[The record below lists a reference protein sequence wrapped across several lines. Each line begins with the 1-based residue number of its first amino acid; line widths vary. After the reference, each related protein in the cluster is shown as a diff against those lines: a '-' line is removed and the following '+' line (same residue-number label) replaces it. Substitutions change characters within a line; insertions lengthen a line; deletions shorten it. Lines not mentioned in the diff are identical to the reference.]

1 MENTLNYRRRYKNSI
16 STVSNLLSCLDISSS
31 EYEDFKALAH
41 SDRYKEFYVPK
52 ADGTSRHVHAPHKL
66 VRKIQRRIVR
76 RIFGS
81 PKRNPWDK
89 HRKKGG
95 AIIWPEYIY
104 GSVPN
109 DHYNNTMISKD
120 YVACASKHCGS
131 QSVLKIDIKDFFDN
145 ITPELVF
152 NVFNKLLKYP
162 RAVANALV
170 DICCHNNLLIQGA
183 LTSSYI
189 ASAVLFD
196 VEPAIVQRL
205 KSKGLSYTRLVD
217 DITIS
222 SRNPEYDFSFSL
234 ELVRQMLYGK
244 NLPLN
249 ETKTNI
255 IRSSTTDILIHGL
268 RISFKE
274 PRLPSDEVS
283 RIRASVKN
291 LESLAKIADYR
302 VSRDYRRSFNRCLG
316 RVNKLKRLGHKQYI
330 SLQTRVLNILPLPSK
345 MDITRLDSFI
355 HKLEGWYANHKEEY
369 WYRRLYH
376 QAHYDLN
383 ILNRTFEHSSRRFR
397 SRLNDIKPMC
407 DD

>member
-1 MENTLNYRRRYKNSI
+1 MENTLNYRKRYLSSI
-16 STVSNLLSCLDISSS
+16 SSVSNLLSSLDITQQ
-31 EYEDFKALAH
+31 EYDAFCALTP
-41 SDRYKEFYVPK
+41 DEKYKSFNLPK
-52 ADGTSRHVHAPHKL
+52 PDGTLREVHAPHKL

-81 PKRNPWDK
+81 PHRNTWDK
-89 HRKKGG
+89 KRPKGG

-109 DHYNNTMISKD
+109 DYYNNTPISKD
-120 YVACASKHCGS
+120 YVACASNHCGCS
-131 QSVLKIDIKDFFDN
+131 SILKMDLKDFFDN
-145 ITPELVF
+145 ITPDLVF

-162 RAVANALV
+162 RAVSNALV
-170 DICCHNNLLIQGA
+170 KICCHNEKLIQGA

-196 VEPAIVQRL
+196 AEPKLVKRL
-205 KSKGLSYTRLVD
+205 KSKKLTYTRLVD
-217 DITIS
+217 DITVS
-222 SRNPEYDFSFSL
+222 SLNPDYDFSYAT
-234 ELVRQMLYGK
+234 ELIQQVLYEK

-249 ETKTNI
+249 EAKTAVL
-255 IRSSTTDILIHGL
+255 RTSTSDILIHGL
-268 RISFKE
+268 RVSFNK

-316 RVNKLKRLGHKQYI
+316 RVNKLKRLGHNQYKA
-330 SLQTRVLNILPLPSK
+330 LQTRVIKILPMPSK
-345 MDITRLDSFI
+345 MDITRLDSFVY
-355 HKLEGWYANHKEEY
+355 KLEGWHQNHSDSY
-369 WYRRLYH
+369 WYKRLYH
-376 QAHYDLN
+376 RAYYDLN
-383 ILNRTFEHSSRRFR
+383 ILNRTFKASTEKLKA
-397 SRLNDIKPMC
+397 RLRLIKPNC

>member
-1 MENTLNYRRRYKNSI
+1 M
-16 STVSNLLSCLDISSS
+16 
-31 EYEDFKALAH
+31 
-41 SDRYKEFYVPK
+41 
-52 ADGTSRHVHAPHKL
+52 
-66 VRKIQRRIVR
+66 
-76 RIFGS
+76 
-81 PKRNPWDK
+81 
-89 HRKKGG
+89 
-95 AIIWPEYIY
+95 
-104 GSVPN
+104 
-109 DHYNNTMISKD
+109 
-120 YVACASKHCGS
+120 
-131 QSVLKIDIKDFFDN
+131 
-145 ITPELVF
+145 
-152 NVFNKLLKYP
+152 
-162 RAVANALV
+162 
-170 DICCHNNLLIQGA
+170 LIQGA

-217 DITIS
+217 DIAIS